1 LRCCQMLLTRIA
13 QLDGILS
20 DFRWLGNRRW
30 RRFGQRACFKGWSRH
45 VAGLDCRYA
54 TYHADTPS
62 HIAHRPEP
70 AKLRKKFE
78 IAKSNFG
85 RARIESVVAR
95 LTITSSAAKTKTR
108 AGHLGKN
115 EKNRKKSNFDRYY
128 PMAAATLITRWKR
141 PMARSRCGK
150 RVPSRHWAC
159 FAQSRQI
166 RTACPPLSNLC

>member
-1 LRCCQMLLTRIA
+1 MLLTRIA

-30 RRFGQRACFKGWSRH
+30 RRFGQRACFKGWSRY

-85 RARIESVVAR
+85 GAE
-95 LTITSSAAKTKTR
+95 
-108 AGHLGKN
+108 
-115 EKNRKKSNFDRYY
+115 
-128 PMAAATLITRWKR
+128 
-141 PMARSRCGK
+141 
-150 RVPSRHWAC
+150 
-159 FAQSRQI
+159 
-166 RTACPPLSNLC
+166 